1 MLPAGESCVN
11 DSVRR
16 IAWPMLI
23 WPWIWLV
30 QSGEFESS
38 KSVMYES
45 APELK
50 ALMTILASTGP
61 VISTRRH
68 CSAAGTGAIR
78 QSPSRIAFVS
88 ARKSG
93 RSPASSRL
101 AQLGPRREQLL
112 AARLEGAMQLGHE
125 GERRLGEDGLEAGK
139 DRRVDR
145 HAGRQVERHGE
156 DFRSED
162 DGKNESTS
170 ARLVPVRVG
179 AAPSS
184 SSGRPKRLTQRVV

>member
-1 MLPAGESCVN
+1 MPAGDSCVN

-23 WPWIWLV
+23 WPSIWLV

-68 CSAAGTGAIR
+68 CSAARHRRDSPVAVADRLRLGEEVGA
-78 QSPSRIAFVS
+78 
-88 ARKSG
+88 
-93 RSPASSRL
+93 L
-101 AQLGPRREQLL
+101 AGVEPLGPLGAGREQLL
-112 AARLEGAMQLGHE
+112 AARLEGAVQLGHQ

-139 DRRVDR
+139 DR
-145 HAGRQVERHGE
+145 
-156 DFRSED
+156 
-162 DGKNESTS
+162 
-170 ARLVPVRVG
+170 AR
-179 AAPSS
+179 
-184 SSGRPKRLTQRVV
+184 